1 MSTVG
6 IDGDP
11 LYGMGIPGADEYLL
25 AIEMVTALF
34 VILIAAWMLYPRLRY
49 LKE

>member
-6 IDGDP
+6 IDDDP
-11 LYGMGIPGADEYLL
+11 LYGMGTPGADEYLL
-25 AIEMVTALF
+25 AIKVVTALF
-34 VILIAAWMLYPRLRY
+34 VILIAARMLYPRLRY